1 MAGGTVLPALDGAST
16 CRRVW
21 MTRGRRPGVGTA
33 ACGWSQCEVALS
45 QAARGSRRLLPC
57 SLPREAL
64 PGHRRGHL
72 LARQRVP
79 PQPHSPEELSPSAS
93 CQDLAAGLPACPAR
107 HRGPGHSESGLT
119 AQDVGWPLGGPEHSI
134 RACRVTGQGHRVLG
148 LLRHPVVPP
157 WCHPRPPSAGQEQP
171 YWLGCRLPGSSG
183 RGAACPCPA
192 TGVAAV
198 AATRTTP
205 PAKGPGLS
213 GPGGHGRVTAG
224 QTEGVGCCLVRPNG
238 QLFAGVCGRDQNC
251 PSAGPAGGREERAV
265 GVSSGRVWARSRFCL
280 LKE

>member
-1 MAGGTVLPALDGAST
+1 MGGHSARWLCRRPPEAHGASFLAP
-16 CRRVW
+16 C
-21 MTRGRRPGVGTA
+21 RGRRFRVTGVDTCWRGRRFHLSRTAQRSCPPMPAVRTSPLVCPPALLATA
-33 ACGWSQCEVALS
+33 ALATRSRPNSPGCGV
-45 QAARGSRRLLPC
+45 
-57 SLPREAL
+57 
-64 PGHRRGHL
+64 
-72 LARQRVP
+72 
-79 PQPHSPEELSPSAS
+79 
-93 CQDLAAGLPACPAR
+93 AAG
-107 HRGPGHSESGLT
+107 G
-119 AQDVGWPLGGPEHSI
+119 
-134 RACRVTGQGHRVLG
+134 ACRVTGQGHRVLG

-171 YWLGCRLPGSSG
+171 CWLGCRLPGSSG

-205 PAKGPGLS
+205 PARGPGLS

-224 QTEGVGCCLVRPNG
+224 QTEGVGCCLRRPNG
-238 QLFAGVCGRDQNC
+238 QLFAGACGRDRNC

-265 GVSSGRVWARSRFCL
+265 GVSSGRVWTRSRFCL

>member
-1 MAGGTVLPALDGAST
+1 METCVQIRVWTQPLTSHVIRAVTLQLLSMFSCEEGPVTELAQGPEGWRVGRASLDGAST
-16 CRRVW
+16 CWRVW

-45 QAARGSRRLLPC
+45 QTARGSRHLLPC

-119 AQDVGWPLGGPEHSI
+119 AQDVGWPLGGSEHS
-134 RACRVTGQGHRVLG
+134 T
-148 LLRHPVVPP
+148 
-157 WCHPRPPSAGQEQP
+157 
-171 YWLGCRLPGSSG
+171 
-183 RGAACPCPA
+183 
-192 TGVAAV
+192 
-198 AATRTTP
+198 
-205 PAKGPGLS
+205 
-213 GPGGHGRVTAG
+213 HGRAG
-224 QTEGVGCCLVRPNG
+224 
-238 QLFAGVCGRDQNC
+238 
-251 PSAGPAGGREERAV
+251 
-265 GVSSGRVWARSRFCL
+265 
-280 LKE
+280 